1 MQAIRFHRHGSPEV
15 LQLEE
20 VPKPAPG
27 AGELLVR
34 VEAAGVNYADTVR
47 RWGDHYPVPT
57 PLPAIAGAEFAGT
70 VEAIGSGVD
79 VAWIGARVICAPPG
93 SAYAQWATV
102 PESLAFRLP
111 AGLQPQQALALF
123 IQGLSAA
130 LILRRAAR
138 LQPGEHVLVQG
149 AAGGVGSLGVQLAKL
164 YGAGTVFGAASSADK
179 RARVL
184 ALGADHAIDYS
195 AAGWSAA
202 IREHTGGHGVD
213 VVMEMTGGDVFA
225 ESLGCLAHGGRIAVY
240 GIASRTPY
248 AVPSE
253 RLIAKGQSVSGFY
266 LGLFL
271 RDRAL
276 IDATLAELAGLVQ
289 SGRLNIEAS
298 TMMPLSAAADA
309 HRLIESRQSTAKIVL
324 IPPAIEATP

>member
-1 MQAIRFHRHGSPEV
+1 MQAIRFHRHGGPEV
-15 LQLEE
+15 LQLDE
-20 VPKPAPG
+20 VPKPEPA

-70 VEAIGSGVD
+70 VEGVGIGVD
-79 VAWIGARVICAPPG
+79 RGWIGARVVGAPPG

-102 PESLAFRLP
+102 PEALAYRLP
-111 AGLQPQQALALF
+111 EGLQAQQALALF

-164 YGAGTVFGAASSADK
+164 YGAGKVFGAASSADK

-195 AAGWSAA
+195 LPGWGAA
-202 IREHTGGHGVD
+202 IREQTGGHGVD
-213 VVMEMTGGDVFA
+213 VVMEMTGGEVFA
-225 ESLGCLAHGGRIAVY
+225 ESLGCLAAGGRIAVY
-240 GIASRTPY
+240 GIASRKPY

-253 RLIAKGQSVSGFY
+253 RLIARGQTVSGFY
-266 LGLFL
+266 LGLYL
-271 RDRAL
+271 RDRTL
-276 IDATLAELAGLVQ
+276 IDATLAELAGFLLA
-289 SGRLNIEAS
+289 GRLNIEAS
-298 TMMPLSAAADA
+298 TVMPLSAAADA

-324 IPPAIEATP
+324 LPPA

>member
-1 MQAIRFHRHGSPEV
+1 MP
-15 LQLEE
+15 
-20 VPKPAPG
+20 VPA

-57 PLPAIAGAEFAGT
+57 PLPAIAGAEFVGT
-70 VEAIGSGVD
+70 VEGVGEG
-79 VAWIGARVICAPPG
+79 VERAWLGTRVIAAPPG

-102 PESLAFRLP
+102 PQSLAFRMPGSLH
-111 AGLQPQQALALF
+111 AHQALALF

-138 LQPGEHVLVQG
+138 LQKGEHVLVQG

-184 ALGADHAIDYS
+184 ALGADHALDYS
-195 AAGWSAA
+195 VPGWSAA
-202 IREHTGGHGVD
+202 IREQTGGHGVD

-225 ESLGCLAHGGRIAVY
+225 ESLGSLAPGGRIAVY
-240 GIASRTPY
+240 GIASRKPF

-253 RLIAKGQSVSGFY
+253 RLISRGQTVTGFY
-266 LGLFL
+266 LGLYL
-271 RDRAL
+271 RDRPL
-276 IDATLAELAGLVQ
+276 IDATLAELAAWLQ
-289 SGRLNIEAS
+289 AGRLNIEA
-298 TMMPLSAAADA
+298 TTIMPLSAAADA
-309 HRLIESRQSTAKIVL
+309 HRLIESRQSTAKIILV
-324 IPPAIEATP
+324 PPAAGTSP

>member
-1 MQAIRFHRHGSPEV
+1 MQAIRFHRHGGPEV
-15 LQLEE
+15 LRLED
-20 VPKPAPG
+20 VPVPEPA

-70 VEAIGSGVD
+70 VARVGSGVD
-79 VAWIGARVICAPPG
+79 PAWIGARVIAAPPG

-102 PESLAFRLP
+102 PESLAYRLP
-111 AGLQPQQALALF
+111 AGLHAHQALALF

-130 LILRRAAR
+130 LILRLAAR
-138 LQPGEHVLVQG
+138 MRPGDHVLVQG

-164 YGAGTVFGAASSADK
+164 YGAGKVFGAASTAEK

-184 ALGADHAIDYS
+184 SLGADRAIDYS
-195 AAGWSAA
+195 APGWSAQ
-202 IREHTGGHGVD
+202 IRDETAGHGAD

-225 ESLGCLAHGGRIAVY
+225 ESLGCLAPGGRIAVY
-240 GIASRTPY
+240 GIASRKPF

-253 RLIAKGQSVSGFY
+253 RLISKGQTVTGFY
-266 LGLFL
+266 LGAYL
-271 RDRAL
+271 RDRPL
-276 IDATLAELAGLVQ
+276 VEATLAELAQFQLAGQLRV
-289 SGRLNIEAS
+289 EAS
-298 TMMPLSAAADA
+298 TVMPLAAAADA

-324 IPPAIEATP
+324 VPPTGDTQP